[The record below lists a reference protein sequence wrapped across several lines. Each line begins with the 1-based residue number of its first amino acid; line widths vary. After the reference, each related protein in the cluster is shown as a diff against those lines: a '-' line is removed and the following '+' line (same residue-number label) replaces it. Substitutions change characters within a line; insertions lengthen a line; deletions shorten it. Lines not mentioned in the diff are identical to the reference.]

1 MTDEVIHSFLDSLLK
16 RRNIKECYFWIS
28 EYYYSGFKRKTWSL
42 LWKIF
47 YDFYAIKYPKLEGI
61 IHKEY
66 LKWTPCKTIN
76 NILNTTLNLFKRT
89 PIPDV
94 FLLRISRPHNIRI
107 SQKPEPIW
115 VKNFD
120 PIYKNFIIS
129 LDAVCASSSHT
140 GIMHFHMQNIPSDE
154 LYKVIRQYFE
164 ENHGKRL
171 LPGALQDIPYKNK
184 KHILLAL
191 ITHLQRPSSEIILKK
206 THFITKLKDVTEIK
220 QINRK
225 VITPLYKTLPR
236 TRRYSISQH
245 IGCFHLNR
253 FDKKY
258 PPMKKLLGFHWE
270 YFASFTPLWKKRFK
284 QFKAHRNE
292 KILEMEFQNDD
303 FLEAFGEMFN
313 FEPDEQSEEVQQKSI
328 RSIPRQPP
336 SCWLFDIFGA
346 YNHRIEIFAPYH

>member
-1 MTDEVIHSFLDSLLK
+1 MSLTRYLYMTDEVIHSYLDSLLK

-28 EYYYSGFKRKTWSL
+28 EYYYSGFKQKTWSL

-66 LKWTPCKTIN
+66 LKWTQRKTIN

-107 SQKPEPIW
+107 SQKP
-115 VKNFD
+115 D
-120 PIYKNFIIS
+120 P
-129 LDAVCASSSHT
+129 LA
-140 GIMHFHMQNIPSDE
+140 
-154 LYKVIRQYFE
+154 
-164 ENHGKRL
+164 
-171 LPGALQDIPYKNK
+171 GALRDVPYKNK

-191 ITHLQRPSSEIILKK
+191 NAHLQRPLSEIILKK
-206 THFITKLKDVTEIK
+206 THFIAKLKDVNEIK

-225 VITPLYKTLPR
+225 IITPLYKTLPH
-236 TRRYSISQH
+236 TRHYSISQH

-292 KILEMEFQNDD
+292 KTLEMDFKNDD
-303 FLEAFGEMFN
+303 YLEEFGEMFN

-328 RSIPRQPP
+328 RSIPRQQA
-336 SCWLFDIFGA
+336 SRWLFDIFGA
-346 YNHRIEIFAPYH
+346 YNHAIEIFSPYH